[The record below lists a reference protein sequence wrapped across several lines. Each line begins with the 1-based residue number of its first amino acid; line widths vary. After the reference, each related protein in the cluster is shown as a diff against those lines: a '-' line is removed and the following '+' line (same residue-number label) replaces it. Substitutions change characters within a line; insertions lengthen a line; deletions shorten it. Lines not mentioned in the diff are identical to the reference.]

1 MWKLERK
8 HCLVLLFGLL
18 GLAANP
24 ATAQG
29 SSWQLP
35 QPYSL
40 MPEDGNLLKTQQQLE
55 QLAAAGRYAD
65 AITPALFLS
74 EALAADPALGP
85 LALENLALVRLR
97 SGDLS
102 GGIDGLQQVLSR
114 LKQSGNFRDP
124 RLARPLMALGVAY
137 YHAGDLAQAINHLE
151 QGIFVTRTDKGL
163 EAIEQTVYDDIL
175 LDSLI
180 KSGRLEDALNRLDV
194 SLTIQRQALANG
206 PELEQALA
214 RAARWY
220 RNLNAAFQESL
231 LHEER
236 LELVAARAGED
247 SPELVPVYYDL
258 ASSYS
263 RRLHGDLDK
272 LRDMKSAERNV
283 SYSFVRSDQIRRA
296 MNYEYGNKQDDRA
309 LLDAEWKAVRALKL
323 ALRILE
329 DQSEPDV
336 NAIAET
342 YVRLGDHYQLIGDS
356 RKARRYYQRAYDMFS
371 ENGATEYLAQ
381 TFGAPVPIYHKP
393 LKLPPTTDPDVISA
407 YQGQAEL
414 VMDVNSRG
422 QPRNIELLE
431 VRPEQAAVLEDKAL
445 RYSRDTIFRPRIT
458 DKGTVGTEKM
468 RYIYHFQPAQEQ

>member
-1 MWKLERK
+1 MVELKWKQG
-8 HCLVLLFGLL
+8 LVLWFGLL
-18 GLAANP
+18 GLLPVAWAAD
-24 ATAQG
+24 T
-29 SSWQLP
+29 SKWQLP
-35 QPYSL
+35 PPYRLLPQDS
-40 MPEDGNLLKTQQQLE
+40 NLLKTQQQFE

-65 AITPALFLS
+65 AVAPARSLS
-74 EALAADPALGP
+74 EALAADPALG
-85 LALENLALVRLR
+85 LQALENFALMRLH
-97 SGDLS
+97 SGDLT
-102 GGIDGLQQVLSR
+102 GGIESLQQVLAR
-114 LKQSGNFRDP
+114 LQQSGNFRDP
-124 RLARPLMALGVAY
+124 RLARPLLALGVAY
-137 YHAGDLAQAINHLE
+137 YHAGDLTQAINHIE

-163 EAIEQTVYDDIL
+163 EAIEQTVHDDVL
-175 LDSLI
+175 LDSLVR
-180 KSGRLEDALNRLDV
+180 SGRLEDALDRLDV
-194 SLTIQRQALANG
+194 SLNIQRQALAGG

-220 RNLNAAFQESL
+220 RDLNAPFQESV

-236 LELVAARAGED
+236 LEMIAARAGEN
-247 SPELVPVYYDL
+247 STELVPVYYDL

-263 RRLHGDLDK
+263 RRMHDDLDK

-296 MNYEYGNKQDDRA
+296 MNYQYDNRQDDRA
-309 LLDAEWKAVRALKL
+309 LIDAEWKAVRALKV

-329 DQSEPDV
+329 DQPEPDS

-356 RKARRYYQRAYDMFS
+356 RKARRYYQRAYDIFS

-381 TFGAPVPIYHKP
+381 TFGTPVPIYQKP
-393 LKLPPTTDPDVISA
+393 LKLPPTNDPEILSA

-414 VMDVNSRG
+414 VLDVNSRG

-431 VRPEQAAVLEDKAL
+431 VRPKQASALEDKAL

-458 DKGTVGTEKM
+458 DKGSVETEKM
-468 RYIYHFQPAQEQ
+468 RYIYHFQPTREP